1 MCTPEPPKSANH
13 QGQIDDRDFHDISIY
28 FHDFVANHVSA
39 TTMCMGIHRKETWK
53 DVMRGS
59 QSSYQSVRVH
69 HGCPLRTVQLGN
81 FRETVADWSLNQ
93 VRRKLFE
100 IISTRFVS
108 NKPCYVLLR
117 SKNTL
122 GRKTVRILFCEVLW
136 HIELTDF
143 LKTTTGSTTIH
154 TFKLKTAYSGGAF
167 GSGKLSGGWWSD
179 SLHVLQVPMFDSSF
193 KCFKSCTV
201 PLF

>member
-1 MCTPEPPKSANH
+1 MMLQPLNHMLIFALSMDMECIHLFNLLTETFDPPFGQVPLAFEALGSWISMRIQWDIHVHSWTSKKCKSPGANWW
-13 QGQIDDRDFHDISIY
+13 QRFPWY

-93 VRRKLFE
+93 VRRKQFE
-100 IISTRFVS
+100 IIWTRFVS

-117 SKNTL
+117 SENTL
-122 GRKTVRILFCEVLW
+122 GKKTSATSFLW
-136 HIELTDF
+136 
-143 LKTTTGSTTIH
+143 
-154 TFKLKTAYSGGAF
+154 
-167 GSGKLSGGWWSD
+167 
-179 SLHVLQVPMFDSSF
+179 SLV
-193 KCFKSCTV
+193 TYRT
-201 PLF
+201 